1 MERCVYVKLVIVF
14 KNGIDILIVDC
25 YNIIKIIVL
34 IIKELIE
41 RVFMFE
47 NELNLFSEVGG
58 LLINL
63 SYFKKEIVF
72 C

>member
-58 LLINL
+58 FVN
-63 SYFKKEIVF
+63 
-72 C
+72 